1 MDDVEVAKFLN
12 RIMCHSTSP
21 IERNFVPCTKTNIIQ
36 YFALIDA
43 FCIAGSYDTK
53 LKPSVV

>member
-1 MDDVEVAKFLN
+1 MAKFLN